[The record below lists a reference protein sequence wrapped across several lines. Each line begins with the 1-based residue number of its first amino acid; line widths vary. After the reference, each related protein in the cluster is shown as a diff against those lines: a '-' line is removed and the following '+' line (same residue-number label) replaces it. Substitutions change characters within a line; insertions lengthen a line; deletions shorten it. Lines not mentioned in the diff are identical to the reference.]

1 MGRVVG
7 RALGRIGRGASQGL
21 DGLRGGGSN
30 SRDRDSDLAVARLAI
45 LDERLHKILEN
56 THDLI
61 CIVDPNMQVV
71 VVNRALSRV
80 LGLPPRKAI
89 GEKFVNWL
97 GETGRAS
104 FEQGHRRALAGQ
116 PIPSLEIDFKR
127 PDGDRAKALVSL
139 HLLNGRRVE
148 RDAVLVAGQDLT
160 QIGALQNQ
168 VIHAEK
174 LSTLGKLVAGVAHEL
189 NNPLT
194 SITVYADFL
203 LKKFSG
209 LGQVTDVEMLQRIS
223 HGAQRIQSFSREL
236 VTYARPAANVFG
248 EVDLNAVVDQA
259 VSFCEHGIRD
269 ADAELARE
277 FEASLPTIWAVQQQ
291 LQQVLINLITNACDA
306 LPKGGGQLC
315 IRTANDGEGMVRLE
329 VEDGGM
335 GMDNDHLA
343 QIFEPFFTSKL
354 PGKGT
359 GLGLSIVKN
368 IIEGHKGRIEVG
380 SERGKGTKFIV
391 RLPIGQ

>member
-1 MGRVVG
+1 MSVF
-7 RALGRIGRGASQGL
+7 GRIIRRAAERGI
-21 DGLRGGGSN
+21 DGLRAASPVQRAN
-30 SRDRDSDLAVARLAI
+30 DHASARLAI
-45 LDERLHKILEN
+45 MDEWLNKILEN

-61 CIVDPNMQVV
+61 CIVDPNFQVV

-80 LGLPPRKAI
+80 LGVPARKAV
-89 GEKFVNWL
+89 GERFLDWIAEESRDTFQK
-97 GETGRAS
+97 
-104 FEQGHRRALAGQ
+104 GHRRALAGQ
-116 PIPSLEIDFKR
+116 PVQSLEVAFKR
-127 PDGDRAKALVSL
+127 PDGDNANALVSL

-148 RDAVLVAGQDLT
+148 RDAVLVSGQDLT

-203 LKKFSG
+203 LKKFDG
-209 LGQVTDVEMLQRIS
+209 LGQVGDVEMLQRIS

-248 EVDLNAVVDQA
+248 EVDINAVVDQA
-259 VSFCEHGIRD
+259 VSFCEHGIHD
-269 ADAELARE
+269 ADVELTRE
-277 FEASLPTIWAVQQQ
+277 LDLSIPFIWAVQQQ

-306 LPKGGGQLC
+306 LPKGGGTLR
-315 IRTANDGEGMVRLE
+315 IRTSEDEDGMVRLE
-329 VEDGGM
+329 VDDSGVGIESDSLG
-335 GMDNDHLA
+335 H
-343 QIFEPFFTSKL
+343 IFEPFFTSKM

-368 IIEGHKGRIEVG
+368 IIEGHKGRIEVR
-380 SERGKGTKFIV
+380 SVRGKGTKFIV
-391 RLPIGQ
+391 RLPKGQ